1 MFNVYKEYKDVDNK
15 IAMEGVAK
23 VQASRGKPALAKKL
37 RPKQPNNLLAELSS
51 DSESLASR

>member
-1 MFNVYKEYKDVDNK
+1 MFNVYKDVDNK

-23 VQASRGKPALAKKL
+23 VQASRGKPSLTKKL